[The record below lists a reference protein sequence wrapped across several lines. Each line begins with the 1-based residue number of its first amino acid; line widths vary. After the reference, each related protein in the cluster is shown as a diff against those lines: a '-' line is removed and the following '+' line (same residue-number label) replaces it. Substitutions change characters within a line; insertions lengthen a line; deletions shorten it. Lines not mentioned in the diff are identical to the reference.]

1 MAIGP
6 GDGTTITFG
15 TSGFTGEIVSISG
28 PNGTRLAIDGTH
40 LGSTNWKAFTAS
52 GLVDGGE
59 VSLTVHYDPTITVP
73 VTAAAETI
81 TIDPNGSGATLSFT
95 GFVISFGHNF
105 AIDELMELSM
115 TLKVTG
121 AITGI

>member
-40 LGSTNWKAFTAS
+40 LGSTDWKEFTAS

-59 VSLTVHYDPTITVP
+59 VSLTVHYDPTVSVPITAP
-73 VTAAAETI
+73 AETI
-81 TIDPNGSGATLSFT
+81 TIDPGGSGQNISFP
-95 GFVISFGHNF
+95 GFAMSFGHSF
-105 AIDELMELSM
+105 AVDELMSLDM
-115 TLKVTG
+115 TLKVAG
-121 AITGI
+121 EITGI

>member
-15 TSGFTGEIVSISG
+15 TSGFTGEIVSING
-28 PNGTRLAIDGTH
+28 PNSTRAAIDGTH

-73 VTAAAETI
+73 ISAAVETI
-81 TIDPNGSGATLSFT
+81 TIDPNGSGQVLSFS
-95 GFVISFGHNF
+95 GFVISSGHSF
-105 AIDELMELSM
+105 AVDELMGLDM
-115 TLKVTG
+115 TIKVTG